1 MSKSQKLHQPSTQ
14 VSFLSKKELGRKVA
28 LLLVPFIGSLL
39 IRFLYFTNK
48 KVFHA
53 PETISGEPH
62 IFACW
67 HGELLMLP
75 YMYKFYRKKP
85 HAKVLISPHF
95 DGALISRTIK
105 YFGLDTLAGSSDKN
119 PARVLIQAIKSIKE
133 GYDIGIT
140 PDGPKGPRH
149 EVADG
154 IVVMAQKTKAKIIL
168 VEIKPTK
175 YWQLKS
181 WDKFTIPKPFGILN
195 YYASQPIDITGM
207 ELESA
212 RQLIQKGLLQH
223 EN

>member
-1 MSKSQKLHQPSTQ
+1 MLKKISR
-14 VSFLSKKELGRKVA
+14 SFA
-28 LLLVPFIGSLL
+28 LVFVPFLGSLL

-48 KVFHA
+48 KEFHA
-53 PETISGEPH
+53 PKEITQEPL

-75 YMYKFYRKKP
+75 YLYKHYRKKP

-95 DGALISRTIK
+95 DGELISRTIK
-105 YFGLDTLAGSSDKN
+105 YFGLGTLAGSSDKN
-119 PARVLIQAIKSIKE
+119 PARVLIQAIKTIKE

-154 IVVMAQKTKAKIIL
+154 IIVMAQKTKAKIIL

-175 YWQLKS
+175 FWQLNS
-181 WDKFTIPKPFGILN
+181 WDRFVIPKPFGTLH
-195 YYASQPIDITGM
+195 YYASSEIDVTAM
-207 ELESA
+207 ELEEA
-212 RQLIQKGLLQH
+212 RGLLQRGLLKH
-223 EN
+223 ES

>member
-1 MSKSQKLHQPSTQ
+1 LRKKLSR
-14 VSFLSKKELGRKVA
+14 SFA
-28 LLLVPFIGSLL
+28 LAVVPFIGSLL
-39 IRFLYFTNK
+39 IRFLYFTNR

-53 PETISGEPH
+53 PKEITDEPV

-75 YMYKFYRKKP
+75 YLYKYYRKTP

-95 DGALISRTIK
+95 DGKLISKTIK
-105 YFGLDTLAGSSDKN
+105 YFGLGTLAGSSDKS
-119 PARVLIQAIKSIKE
+119 PAKVLIQAIRTLKE

-154 IVVMAQKTKAKIIL
+154 IIVMAQKAKAKIVL

-175 YWQLKS
+175 FWQLNS
-181 WDKFTIPKPFGILN
+181 WDKFVIPKPFGTLH
-195 YYASQPIDITGM
+195 YYATSELDVSAKS
-207 ELESA
+207 LESA
-212 RQLIQKGLLQH
+212 REEITKGLLAH
-223 EN
+223 EK